1 MDAAVFVTDRKKS
14 RRLHSFD
21 ATITKNE
28 NCSGLTSP
36 LVKNCMVNLE
46 GLSLETPKKD
56 ASFASSMETKE
67 TIINS
72 VTPSLPF
79 SSCLEKPAEDA
90 QKQQFC
96 MSFDESDSDQG
107 SPNLFVSSKPLE
119 GNSICF

>member
-1 MDAAVFVTDRKKS
+1 
-14 RRLHSFD
+14 
-21 ATITKNE
+21 
-28 NCSGLTSP
+28 
-36 LVKNCMVNLE
+36 MVNLE

-67 TIINS
+67 TII
-72 VTPSLPF
+72 TPSLPF

-96 MSFDESDSDQG
+96 MSFDESDSDQS